1 MICTKVYFIK
11 KDNFTLLD
19 NQGKILEHIK
29 KIPGHTQSQ
38 ITYRLDIP
46 QSTVKYHLLQLV
58 KENKIHSE
66 KLFKIHYF
74 PVGISHKIKIK
85 TCIESNY
92 NLSNIYKN
100 LSKNMTLE
108 EISSIC
114 NISKSIASKRLQIL
128 ASLGVIEKIKLEK
141 KIRFC
146 KKEFNLKL
154 NYCM

>member
-1 MICTKVYFIK
+1 MICTNAYFIK
-11 KDNFTLLD
+11 KDNLTVLD

-29 KIPGHTQSQ
+29 KTPGHTQSQ

-46 QSTVKYHLLQLV
+46 QSTVKYHLLQLI

-74 PVGISHKIKIK
+74 PVGISDKIKIK

-92 NLSNIYKN
+92 NLSSIYKN

-108 EISSIC
+108 EISSVC
-114 NISKSIASKRLQIL
+114 NISNSIASKTLQVL
-128 ASLGVIEKIKLEK
+128 ASLGAIEKIKLEK
-141 KIRFC
+141 KI
-146 KKEFNLKL
+146 
-154 NYCM
+154 